1 MIKVH
6 HVVSA
11 VIELDDGSVFV
22 SVSSPHSHPNIF
34 ETLSHTLFDDLKDN
48 SRYLLWPFSF
58 EDTEQQ
64 QFIGTLTIFYDTQVL
79 TDSLFSQ
86 LKFSLFATLTRTLL
100 ITLVLSMIFHRF
112 LTRPIARISE
122 AIDNID
128 PESPD
133 ENLLPIDKSHIN
145 DELGLVTSK
154 FNHILIKFGQTQN
167 RLRKMATRDPLTSLP
182 NRTLLLEKIAVTIH
196 VHMSTKS
203 NLAWCLS
210 ISTDSKTSMIH

>member
-11 VIELDDGSVFV
+11 VIELDDSSVFV

-133 ENLLPIDKSHIN
+133 ENLLPI
-145 DELGLVTSK
+145 E
-154 FNHILIKFGQTQN
+154 
-167 RLRKMATRDPLTSLP
+167 
-182 NRTLLLEKIAVTIH
+182 
-196 VHMSTKS
+196 
-203 NLAWCLS
+203 
-210 ISTDSKTSMIH
+210 